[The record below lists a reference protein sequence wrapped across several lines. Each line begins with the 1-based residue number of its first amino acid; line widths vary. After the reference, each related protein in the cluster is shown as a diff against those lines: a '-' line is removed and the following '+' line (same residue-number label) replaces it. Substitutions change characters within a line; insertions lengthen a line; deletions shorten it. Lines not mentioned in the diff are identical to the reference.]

1 LLCWLLLLL
10 SKTAAG
16 SVAGGMVVED
26 EEVAEV
32 EGDTSLVSGSI
43 GKGDIELL
51 GPLVGVASMSD
62 VTCAVIGPAH
72 KRSSSRRNVK

>member
-1 LLCWLLLLL
+1 MLCWLLLLLL

-32 EGDTSLVSGSI
+32 ALVSGSI

-51 GPLVGVASMSD
+51 GRLVGVASMSD

>member
-1 LLCWLLLLL
+1 MLCWLLLLL

-32 EGDTSLVSGSI
+32 ALVSGSI

-51 GPLVGVASMSD
+51 GRLVGVASMSD

>member
-32 EGDTSLVSGSI
+32 ALVSGSI

-51 GPLVGVASMSD
+51 GRLVGVASMSD

>member
-1 LLCWLLLLL
+1 
-10 SKTAAG
+10 
-16 SVAGGMVVED
+16 MVVED

-32 EGDTSLVSGSI
+32 ALVSGSI

-51 GPLVGVASMSD
+51 GRLVGVASMSD

>member
-1 LLCWLLLLL
+1 MLCWLLLLL
-10 SKTAAG
+10 SKIAAG

-32 EGDTSLVSGSI
+32 ALVSGSI

-51 GPLVGVASMSD
+51 GRLVGVASMSD

>member
-10 SKTAAG
+10 SKIAAG

-32 EGDTSLVSGSI
+32 ALVSGSI

-51 GPLVGVASMSD
+51 GRLVGVASMSD

>member
-32 EGDTSLVSGSI
+32 ALVSGSI

-51 GPLVGVASMSD
+51 GRLVGVASMSD

-72 KRSSSRRNVK
+72 KRSSSRRNFK